1 MFRNLILISLAVT
14 LAFGQ
19 AKPKPAAKGAPAA
32 VKGTGMAAKYKNLVF
47 PPLRDVEIPNVDKF
61 TLPNGMRVYLLENH
75 ELPLISGR
83 ALVRVG
89 NLFDPKDKAGLADLT
104 GNLIR
109 SGGTKS
115 KTQEQ
120 LNEALEGVAGSVES
134 SIGETSGSVSFSA
147 LAEST
152 DQVMGLFAEVLTAPA
167 FRADKV
173 DNAKIRERSGIS
185 RRNDD
190 AGDIAG
196 REFTRILYGK
206 DTPYGMQQE
215 YATIDAVKRED
226 MVAFYDRH
234 FFPSNIM
241 LSVYGDFK
249 TAEMKAKLEKLF
261 ANWTVKRDPVPVMP
275 KVSESAKPGINYVE
289 KTDVTQ
295 TFIRIGHLGGK
306 LNDKD
311 YPALEVMSAI
321 LGGGFPS
328 RLVRKVR
335 SEMGAAYSI
344 YSSWGANYDH
354 PGTFSI
360 GGSVESKSTIE
371 ALSAI
376 QEEVSKLRN
385 LEVTDQELSTAKN
398 TALNSF
404 VFNFDSPAK
413 TLGRMVAYEYWGYP
427 ADFLLE
433 YKKAIEKVSK
443 ADVLRVAKQYV
454 KPENFT
460 VVAVG
465 DQKKFGGKDFS
476 SLGMKVEKLDITIPQ
491 PKQDKAKTD
500 AGSVAKGRQL
510 LDKAVASVG
519 GQASLDGLK
528 DYIQS
533 VDAKMANGMSVT
545 QKNSWAA
552 PGVLRQDVT
561 LPFGRIVT
569 FFDGQQGWMKAPQGE
584 QPIPAAMVG
593 QIQQQLFAE
602 LLNLLRSNQVPGRT
616 VNYAGNGTIEVSEGP
631 LAASLVVDEATGLP
645 QKSIMQVVGPQGPMA
660 TEVQFSDY
668 RDIGGGL
675 KFPFKSV
682 VLQAGQKSNEQ
693 TVTEMKANTGLKSED
708 LSKKP

>member
-1 MFRNLILISLAVT
+1 MLRNLLIFSVVLGMAW
-14 LAFGQ
+14 GQ
-19 AKPKPAAKGAPAA
+19 AKKPLVKKAPASA
-32 VKGTGMAAKYKNLVF
+32 SGMAARYKNLVF
-47 PPLRDVEIPNVDKF
+47 PPLRDVEIPQVEKF
-61 TLPNGMRVYLLENH
+61 TLSNGMRVYLLENH

-83 ALVRVG
+83 ALVKVG
-89 NLFDPKDKAGLADLT
+89 NLFDPKEKAGLADLT
-104 GNLIR
+104 GGLIR
-109 SGGTKS
+109 AGGTKG

-134 SIGETSGSVSFSA
+134 SIGETSGNVGFSA
-147 LAEST
+147 LAESA
-152 DQVMGLFAEVLTAPA
+152 DQVMALFAEVLTEPA

-173 DNAKIRERSGIS
+173 ENAKIRERSGIS

-196 REFTRILYGK
+196 REFTRALYGK
-206 DTPYGMQQE
+206 DTPYGMQVE
-215 YATIDAVKRED
+215 YATLDAIKRED

-234 FFPSNIM
+234 FFPANIM

-249 TAEMKAKLEKLF
+249 SAEMKVKLEKLF
-261 ANWTVKRDPVPVMP
+261 ATWKVQRQPVPAMA
-275 KVSESAKPGINYVE
+275 KVTETAKPGLRLVE

-295 TFIRIGHLGGK
+295 TFIRIGHLSGK

-311 YPALEVMSAI
+311 YPALEVMSSI

-344 YSSWGANYDH
+344 YSNWGANYDH
-354 PGTFSI
+354 PGAFSI
-360 GGSVESKSTIE
+360 GGSIESKSTIE
-371 ALSAI
+371 AMSAI

-413 TLGRMVAYEYWGYP
+413 TLNRMVAYEYWGYP
-427 ADFLLE
+427 ADFLLQ
-433 YKKAIEKVSK
+433 YKRAVESVSK

-460 VVAVG
+460 VIAVG
-465 DQKKFGGKDFS
+465 DPKKFGGKDLKT
-476 SLGMKVEKLDITIPQ
+476 LGMPIEKLDITIPR
-491 PKQDKAKTD
+491 PKQELAKSD

-510 LDKAVASVG
+510 IDKAIDSIGGKASF
-519 GQASLDGLK
+519 DGLK
-528 DYIQS
+528 DYVQS
-533 VDAKMANGMSVT
+533 VDAKMANGMSIQ
-545 QKNSWAA
+545 QKNSWLA
-552 PGVLRQDVT
+552 PGLLRQD
-561 LPFGRIVT
+561 LNAPFGKMVT
-569 FFDGQQGWMKAPQGE
+569 FFDGQGGWIKAPQGE
-584 QPIPAAMVG
+584 QAIPGGMVG

-602 LLNLLRSNQVPGRT
+602 LLSLLRSNQAAGRT
-616 VNYAGNGTIEVSEGP
+616 VNYTGVGTIEIAEGP
-631 LAASLVVDEATGLP
+631 LSAKLVVDEATGLP
-645 QKSIMQVVGPQGPMA
+645 KKSVMQVVGPQGPVV
-660 TEVQFSDY
+660 TEVEFSDF

-682 VLQAGQKSNEQ
+682 ISQGGKMVNEQ
-693 TVTEMKANTGLKSED
+693 TVTEMKANTGLKAED
-708 LSKKP
+708 IAKKP

>member
-1 MFRNLILISLAVT
+1 MFRYLLILT
-14 LAFGQ
+14 LAISTANAQ
-19 AKPKPAAKGAPAA
+19 PAKKAPVSKAATAS
-32 VKGTGMAAKYKNLVF
+32 GMAAKYKDLKF
-47 PPLRDVEIPNVDKF
+47 PALRDVEIPKVEKF
-61 TLPNGMRVYLLENH
+61 TLANGMRVYLLENH

-89 NLFDPKDKAGLADLT
+89 NLFDPPEKVGLADLT

-120 LNEALEGVAGSVES
+120 LNETLEGIAGSVES
-134 SIGETSGSVSFSA
+134 NIGETSGGVSFNA
-147 LAEST
+147 LAETS
-152 DQVMGLFAEVLTAPA
+152 DQVMALFAEILTSPG
-167 FRADKV
+167 FRADKL

-196 REFTRILYGK
+196 REFSRALYGK
-206 DTPYGMQQE
+206 NTPYGNQME
-215 YATIDAVKRED
+215 YATLDAIQRED
-226 MVAFYDRH
+226 LVAFYDRH
-234 FFPSNIM
+234 FFPANTM

-249 TAEMKAKLEKLF
+249 TPEMKAKLEKLF
-261 ANWTVKRDPVPVMP
+261 ANWTVQRPPVPAMP
-275 KVSESAKPGINYVE
+275 KVTENAKPGVRLVE

-306 LNDKD
+306 LNDPD

-344 YSSWGANYDH
+344 YSNWGANYDH
-354 PGTFSI
+354 PGAFSI
-360 GGSVESKSTIE
+360 GGSVEAKSTIE

-413 TLGRMVAYEYWGYP
+413 TLGRMISYEYWGYP
-427 ADFLLE
+427 ADFLLQ
-433 YKKAIEKVSK
+433 YKKGVEKVTK

-454 KPENFT
+454 KPENFV

-465 DQKKFGGKDFS
+465 DPSKFAGKDLKT
-476 SLGMKVEKLDITIPQ
+476 LGMPIEKLDIAIPQ
-491 PKQDKAKTD
+491 PKQEKSKAD
-500 AGSVAKGRQL
+500 AASTAKGRQL
-510 LDKAVASVG
+510 LDKALASIG
-519 GQASLDGLK
+519 GAANLSGLK
-528 DYIQS
+528 DYVQTIE
-533 VDAKMANGMSVT
+533 AKMANGMAVQ
-545 QKNSWAA
+545 QKNSWMP
-552 PGVLRQDVT
+552 PGQLRQDVT
-561 LPFGRIVT
+561 LPFGKMAS
-569 FFDGQQGWMKAPQGE
+569 FFDGTQGWIKSPQGE
-584 QPIPAAMVG
+584 QPLGGAMAQ
-593 QIQQQLFAE
+593 QINQQLFAD
-602 LLNLLRSNQVPGRT
+602 LYNLLRSNQLPGRT
-616 VNYAGNGTIEVSEGP
+616 VNYAGAGTLEIAQGA
-631 LAASLVVDEATGLP
+631 LMAKLIVDESTGLP
-645 QKSIMQVVGPQGPMA
+645 AKSVMQIVGPQGPMEIE
-660 TEVQFSDY
+660 TVFSDF

-675 KFPFKSV
+675 KYPFKSIV
-682 VLQAGQKSNEQ
+682 SQAGKQVSDQ
-693 TVTEMKANTGLKSED
+693 TVTEMKANTGLTAED
-708 LSKKP
+708 LSKKQ